1 MSIRI
6 IHIDRALLSLLLS
19 IILSWH
25 IGTCQTT
32 NNGNTSTGTTLSED
46 IPVSISVAPYKEYQN
61 HIYVPTGLNL
71 NLSASVAEKY
81 ANLSLAY
88 KWSTKSGAIK
98 ADPKMNKI
106 QYSFNNSEDS
116 DFIRVDVSNNSTHN
130 GSSQLDLVV
139 KEQLLVMD
147 PIGKLFLEH
156 GELLHVTLQYKGSP
170 PFRFCYK
177 FCQDSD
183 FLPCDFLA
191 CFPEYYTDENQIH
204 IDHYLH
210 NVGNYTLMFKIRN
223 VMNEELKH
231 YAIKINDTVRVRTL
245 PFIPIISSIL
255 AVFILLIGVALH
267 LHYRKRGYT
276 ETADFDFVRTAQEE
290 EEWEEEQ
297 SFIQRV
303 RYLFFR
309 EDDDYQEH
317 RHLIVPDPDGRR

>member
-1 MSIRI
+1 MSIII
-6 IHIDRALLSLLLS
+6 IHINRAFLSMLLTTIFL
-19 IILSWH
+19 WR
-25 IGTCQTT
+25 IGTCQNTSK
-32 NNGNTSTGTTLSED
+32 GNSSTGTTYSED
-46 IPVSISVAPYKEYQN
+46 ISVSISVAPYKEYQD
-61 HIYVPTGLNL
+61 HIYVPTGVNL
-71 NLSASVAEKY
+71 SISASVAEEY

-88 KWSTKSGAIK
+88 KWSTKSGAIA
-98 ADPKMNKI
+98 ADPKLNKI
-106 QYSFNNSEDS
+106 QYSFKNPADS
-116 DFIRVDVSNNSTHN
+116 DFIRVDVSNSTHN
-130 GSSQLDLVV
+130 GSSQLDLIV
-139 KEQLLVMD
+139 KEQLVVMD

-156 GELLHVTLQYKGSP
+156 GELLHVKLQYKGSP

-191 CFPEYYTDENQIH
+191 CFPEYYTEDNQIH

-245 PFIPIISSIL
+245 PFIPIISFIL
-255 AVFILLIGVALH
+255 AIFILLIGVALH

-309 EDDDYQEH
+309 EDEYYQEQ
-317 RHLIVPDPDGRR
+317 RHLIVPGPDGRR